1 MINLNKYIL
10 EKLKINKDTKL
21 DNPNDYR
28 AISIDDSR
36 NKKKIEDFINKY
48 EDTKIYVKKNDS
60 YLYILPE
67 EEAYNYLCDFDLYAI
82 VLVNTHRK
90 SKKNEP
96 DFIGW
101 DTLND
106 FIKDCEDGKVD
117 YRNLFYES

>member
-1 MINLNKYIL
+1 MINISKYIL

-28 AISIDDSR
+28 AISIDTSR

-67 EEAYNYLCDFDLYAI
+67 EEAYDYLIDFDLYSI
-82 VLVNTHRK
+82 ILPNNNKK
-90 SKKNEP
+90 SKNDP
-96 DFIGW
+96 DFIRW
-101 DTLND
+101 NTLND

-117 YRNLFYES
+117 YRKLIYES